1 MVFTF
6 LVTIEFMVNAKISF
20 YQNTIDALNK
30 SKSILNKQI
39 TILGWS
45 RLVVFIT
52 AAVSVYYCISDF
64 NNLHLLILTGSVIV
78 FLFLLYVYNKL
89 SNERELIT
97 NMISINENEVAVLE
111 HRPSFFDSGNEY
123 LDDESYHADLDIF
136 GDRSLFHLI
145 NRTTTIIGK
154 ERLATLF
161 KAPITTSQGIK
172 AQQTAIKEMSEKTL
186 LRQHYCAIGMRS
198 TKNQVDYN
206 AIYDWLDSP
215 NEFIGSPKIRFFLVF
230 APLLMVGAV
239 LFGWMADNWWVIN
252 YAILINLIIAGAYTK
267 RINKIHQSLS
277 KNLKHFADFAEMFD
291 LINKEK
297 FNAQLLINIRNNTSE
312 GQQQFK
318 ALSKLGNFFDQRINL
333 LVSFFLNVT
342 ILFDIQCVF
351 RLETWKKKNKSKV
364 GFWLNS
370 IAETETL
377 SSLGTFC
384 FNHPEY
390 IFPQINDEAPF
401 LNAKDLAHP
410 LIPSEECVSNDIM
423 IGNDQR
429 LFIITGSNMSGK
441 STFLRTIGV
450 NVLLARCG
458 APVCASAFEC
468 SVMDIYT
475 SLRQTDSLFDHVSL
489 FFSEL
494 RKLKSIL
501 NGLSM
506 NPKSL
511 VLLDEVLRGTNSD
524 DKLYGSQELVRKLI
538 QTGCVTIL
546 ATHDIALSK
555 MSNEYPEA
563 IKNWCFESSLENNQ
577 LSFDYKLKSGV
588 SQNRNA
594 TFLMKQMGI
603 ID

>member
-1 MVFTF
+1 
-6 LVTIEFMVNAKISF
+6 MVNTKISF

-39 TILGWS
+39 SILGWS
-45 RLVVFIT
+45 RLLVFIT
-52 AAVSVYYCISDF
+52 AAFSVYFCIADF
-64 NNLHLLILTGSVIV
+64 NNLHLILLIGSIVV

-111 HRPSFFDSGNEY
+111 HRPSIFDSGNEY

-161 KAPITTSQGIK
+161 KAPLTTAQGIK
-172 AQQTAIKEMSEKTL
+172 AQQAAIKELSEKTL

-198 TKNQVDYN
+198 IKNQVDYN
-206 AIYDWLDSP
+206 AIFEWLDSP
-215 NEFIGSPKIRFFLVF
+215 SEFLGSPKIRFFLIF
-230 APLLMVGAV
+230 APLLIIGSVIY
-239 LFGWMADNWWVIN
+239 GWIADYYWIIN
-252 YAILINLIIAGAYTK
+252 YAIIINLIIAGAYTK

-291 LINKEK
+291 LINQEK

-342 ILFDIQCVF
+342 ILFDIQCVY

-390 IFPQINDEAPF
+390 IFPKVNDQEPF

-410 LIPSEECVSNDIM
+410 LIPTQECVSNDITL
-423 IGNDQR
+423 GNDQR
-429 LFIITGSNMSGK
+429 LFIVTGSNMSGK

-450 NVLLARCG
+450 NVLLTRCG
-458 APVCASAFEC
+458 APVCATAFEC

-475 SLRQTDSLFDHVSL
+475 SLRQTDSLLDHVSL

-501 NGLSM
+501 HGLSM

-524 DKLYGSQELVRKLI
+524 DKLYGSQELVKKLI

-555 MSNEYPEA
+555 MSNEYPET

>member
-1 MVFTF
+1 
-6 LVTIEFMVNAKISF
+6 MVNTKISF

-39 TILGWS
+39 SILGWS
-45 RLVVFIT
+45 RLLVFIT
-52 AAVSVYYCISDF
+52 AAFSVYYCIADF
-64 NNLHLLILTGSVIV
+64 NNLHLILLIGSITV

-89 SNERELIT
+89 SNERELIS

-111 HRPSFFDSGNEY
+111 HRPSIFDSGNEY

-145 NRTTTIIGK
+145 NRSTTIIGK
-154 ERLATLF
+154 ERLATSF
-161 KAPITTSQGIK
+161 KAPITTSHGIK
-172 AQQTAIKEMSEKTL
+172 AQQTAIKELSEKTL

-215 NEFIGSPKIRFFLVF
+215 NEFIGSPKIRFLLIF
-230 APLLMVGAV
+230 APLLLTGAI
-239 LFGWMADNWWVIN
+239 LYGWLADNWWVIN
-252 YAILINLIIAGAYTK
+252 YAILINLIIAGTYTK

-297 FNAQLLINIRNNTSE
+297 FNAQLLINIRNNASE

-342 ILFDIQCVF
+342 ILFDIQCVY
-351 RLETWKKKNKSKV
+351 RLETWKKMNKSKV

-390 IFPQINDEAPF
+390 IFPQVNDQEPF

-410 LIPSEECVSNDIM
+410 LIPFEECVSNDIT

-458 APVCASAFEC
+458 APVCATAFEC

-475 SLRQTDSLFDHVSL
+475 SLRQTDSLLDHVSL

-501 NGLSM
+501 HGLSM

-524 DKLYGSQELVRKLI
+524 DKLHGSRELVKKLI

-555 MSNEYPEA
+555 MSEEYPEA

>member
-39 TILGWS
+39 SILGWS
-45 RLVVFIT
+45 RLLVFIT
-52 AAVSVYYCISDF
+52 AAFSVYYCIADF
-64 NNLHLLILTGSVIV
+64 NNLHLFILIGSVIV
-78 FLFLLYVYNKL
+78 FLFLLYVNNKL

-97 NMISINENEVAVLE
+97 NMIKINENEVAVLE

-154 ERLATLF
+154 ERLAGLF
-161 KAPITTSQGIK
+161 KAPITTSEGIK
-172 AQQTAIKEMSEKTL
+172 AQQSAIKELSEKTL

-215 NEFIGSPKIRFFLVF
+215 NEFIGSPKIKFFLIL
-230 APLLMVGAV
+230 APLLIIVSV
-239 LFGWMADNWWVIN
+239 FYGWIADNWWVIN
-252 YAILINLIIAGAYTK
+252 YAILINLMIAGTYTK
-267 RINKIHQSLS
+267 KINKIHQSLS

-291 LINKEK
+291 LINKEN
-297 FNAQLLINIRNNTSE
+297 FNAQLLKNIQNNALE

-342 ILFDIQCVF
+342 ILFDIQCVY
-351 RLETWKKKNKSKV
+351 RLETWKKKNKAKV

-390 IFPQINDEAPF
+390 IFPDVNDQEPF
-401 LNAKDLAHP
+401 LKAKDLAHP
-410 LIPSEECVSNDIM
+410 LIPSEECVSNDIT

-450 NVLLARCG
+450 NVLLTRCG
-458 APVCASAFEC
+458 APVCATEFEC
-468 SVMDIYT
+468 SVIDIYT
-475 SLRQTDSLFDHVSL
+475 SLRQTDSLLDHVSL

-501 NGLSM
+501 HGLSM

-555 MSNEYPEA
+555 MTTEYPET
-563 IKNWCFESSLENNQ
+563 IKNWCFESSLDNNQ
-577 LSFDYKLKSGV
+577 LSFDYKLKRGV

>member
-1 MVFTF
+1 MFFTF
-6 LVTIEFMVNAKISF
+6 LVTIEFMVNTKISF

-39 TILGWS
+39 SILGWS
-45 RLVVFIT
+45 RLLVFIT
-52 AAVSVYYCISDF
+52 AAFSVYYCIADF
-64 NNLHLLILTGSVIV
+64 NNLHLILLIGSIIV

-97 NMISINENEVAVLE
+97 NMIIINENEVAVLA
-111 HRPSFFDSGNEY
+111 HRPSIFDSGNEY
-123 LDDESYHADLDIF
+123 LDDENYHADLDIF

-161 KAPITTSQGIK
+161 KAPLTTSQGIK
-172 AQQTAIKEMSEKTL
+172 AQQAAIKELSEKTL

-198 TKNQVDYN
+198 SKNQVDYN
-206 AIYDWLDSP
+206 AIFEWLDSP
-215 NEFIGSPKIRFFLVF
+215 NEFIGSPKIRFFLIF
-230 APLLMVGAV
+230 APLLIIGSVV
-239 LFGWMADNWWVIN
+239 YGWMADYYWIIN
-252 YAILINLIIAGAYTK
+252 YAIIINLIIAGAYTK

-291 LINKEK
+291 LINQEK
-297 FNAQLLINIRNNTSE
+297 FNAQLMVNIRNNASE

-342 ILFDIQCVF
+342 ILFDIQCVY

-390 IFPQINDEAPF
+390 IFPQVNDQEPF

-410 LIPSEECVSNDIM
+410 LIPSEDCVSNDITL
-423 IGNDQR
+423 GNDQR

-458 APVCASAFEC
+458 APVCATAFEC

-475 SLRQTDSLFDHVSL
+475 SLRQTDSLLDHVSL

-501 NGLSM
+501 HGLSM
-506 NPKSL
+506 NPRSL

-524 DKLYGSQELVRKLI
+524 DKLYGSQELVKKLI

-555 MSNEYPEA
+555 MSNDYPET

>member
-1 MVFTF
+1 MFFTF
-6 LVTIEFMVNAKISF
+6 LVTIEFMVNTKIRF

-39 TILGWS
+39 SILGWS
-45 RLVVFIT
+45 RLLVFIT
-52 AAVSVYYCISDF
+52 ASFSVYYSIADF
-64 NNLHLLILTGSVIV
+64 NNLHLILLIGSIIV

-111 HRPSFFDSGNEY
+111 HRPSIFDSGNEY

-161 KAPITTSQGIK
+161 KAPLTTSQGIK
-172 AQQTAIKEMSEKTL
+172 AQQAAIKELSEKTL

-206 AIYDWLDSP
+206 AIFEWLDSP
-215 NEFIGSPKIRFFLVF
+215 NEFIGSPKIRFFLIF
-230 APLLMVGAV
+230 APLLIIGAV
-239 LFGWMADNWWVIN
+239 LYGWIADYYWIIN
-252 YAILINLIIAGAYTK
+252 YAIIINLIIAGTYTK

-291 LINKEK
+291 LINQEK
-297 FNAQLLINIRNNTSE
+297 FNAQLLINIRNNASE

-342 ILFDIQCVF
+342 ILFDIQCVY

-390 IFPQINDEAPF
+390 IFPQINDQEPF
-401 LNAKDLAHP
+401 LKAKDLAHP
-410 LIPSEECVSNDIM
+410 LIPSEECVNNDITL
-423 IGNDQR
+423 GNDQR

-450 NVLLARCG
+450 NVLLSRCG
-458 APVCASAFEC
+458 APVCATEFEC

-475 SLRQTDSLFDHVSL
+475 SLRQTDSLLDHVSL

-501 NGLSM
+501 HGLSM

-524 DKLYGSQELVRKLI
+524 DKLYGSQELVKKLI

-555 MSNEYPEA
+555 MSNEYPET

>member
-6 LVTIEFMVNAKISF
+6 LVTIEFMVNTKISF

-39 TILGWS
+39 SILGWS
-45 RLVVFIT
+45 RLLVFIT
-52 AAVSVYYCISDF
+52 AAFSIYYCIADF
-64 NNLHLLILTGSVIV
+64 NNLHLVILIGSIMV
-78 FLFLLYVYNKL
+78 FLFLLFVNNKL

-97 NMISINENEVAVLE
+97 NMIKINENEVAVLE

-154 ERLATLF
+154 ERLASLF

-172 AQQTAIKEMSEKTL
+172 AQQSAIKELSEKTL

-206 AIYDWLDSP
+206 AIYDWLDTP
-215 NEFIGSPKIRFFLVF
+215 NEFIGSPKIRFFLIF
-230 APLLMVGAV
+230 APLLIIVSV
-239 LFGWMADNWWVIN
+239 LYGWVADNWWVIN
-252 YAILINLIIAGAYTK
+252 YAILINLMIAGAYTK

-291 LINKEK
+291 LINKEN
-297 FNAQLLINIRNNTSE
+297 FNAQLLKNIQNNALE

-342 ILFDIQCVF
+342 ILFDIQCVY
-351 RLETWKKKNKSKV
+351 RLETWKKKNKAKV

-390 IFPQINDEAPF
+390 IFPDVNDHEPF
-401 LNAKDLAHP
+401 LKAKDLAHP
-410 LIPSEECVSNDIM
+410 LIPSEECVSNDIT

-450 NVLLARCG
+450 NVLLTRCG
-458 APVCASAFEC
+458 APVCATEFEC
-468 SVMDIYT
+468 SVIDIYT
-475 SLRQTDSLFDHVSL
+475 SLRQTDSLLDHVSL

-501 NGLSM
+501 HGLSM

-524 DKLYGSQELVRKLI
+524 DKLYGSRELVKKLI
-538 QTGCVTIL
+538 QTGCLTIL

-555 MSNEYPEA
+555 MSNEYPET
-563 IKNWCFESSLENNQ
+563 IKNWCFESSLDNNQ
-577 LSFDYKLKSGV
+577 LTFDYKLKSGV